1 MGKLFGWLIF
11 LFIIFLAIAN
21 PAQFESFG
29 ESVISDI
36 SAAISRIS
44 TQATTPN
51 TTNNRAPGTRSFR
64 IN

>member
-21 PAQFESFG
+21 PSQFESFG
-29 ESVISDI
+29 ESIISDI
-36 SAAISRIS
+36 SSAITKIS

-51 TTNNRAPGTRSFR
+51 TTDNRAPTRSFR
-64 IN
+64 LN